1 MENNIIRKYPTIK
14 DERVY
19 KDRYNKDDF
28 EKYKEIT
35 KSMENAIKEI
45 KRRRKIQEKYNKEH
59 NITPKTII
67 KKIQEWPFLSK
78 EKEVLAEFGVV
89 HDIKLLEKEMKEA
102 AKKYNVKRFVYISSS
117 MVYGNFINSVD
128 ENHPTN
134 PTNLYGV
141 LKLTGESLIKDY
153 CRNTNIQYNIIRPSA
168 VYGKRDI
175 KNRVV
180 NKFILAAINGTP
192 LKVCGVNEKLDFTY
206 VDDTVNGIVLA
217 TLNNEHFDK
226 IYNITRAVSHTILDA
241 AKIIV
246 NIVGKGEI
254 KIENKHTDYPSRS
267 SLIINKATTELGY
280 VPKTDIKEGFQKCYE
295 WIKNTIY

>member
-1 MENNIIRKYPTIK
+1 MEKLGNHCAIIDNLSNYGIIPTNEILNLYNYRKKYYTAEVYNI
-14 DERVY
+14 
-19 KDRYNKDDF
+19 DF
-28 EKYKEIT
+28 GNFTNEIDLLIEKYKPDIIIH
-35 KSMENAIKEI
+35 MAGFP
-45 KRRRKIQEKYNKEH
+45 RQEFVKTN
-59 NITPKTII
+59 PKLASDVMIGGTI
-67 KKIQEWPFLSK
+67 
-78 EKEVLAEFGVV
+78 G
-89 HDIKLLEKEMKEA
+89 LLEA